1 MLEANVM
8 ETPPL
13 KKPRQMSDKDR
24 QFERLLRH
32 AFRAIHSQQSRVRI
46 EAPAVQRT
54 AQPSSKAQ

>member
-8 ETPPL
+8 EARQV

-32 AFRAIHSQQSRVRI
+32 AFRAIHSQQSRARI
-46 EAPAVQRT
+46 AAPAVQQTGQR
-54 AQPSSKAQ
+54 SSKVQ